1 MSQPPPAPTLTRRRV
16 LGLLGA
22 GGLVVA
28 GCGRSSG
35 ASQPSSTATAATD
48 TSTPIPSETGGPF
61 PADGTNGPNVLTEDG
76 VVRQDITS
84 SFGDFDG
91 TAEGVPLE
99 LRLRVV
105 DAGSGEARPGAAVY
119 LWHCTREGGYSLYSE
134 GVTDQNFLRGV
145 QEADDDGWL
154 SFTSIFPAA
163 YDGRWPH
170 VHFEVYEDLDAAT
183 GGGTPIVTSQ
193 LALPEATCDEVYAT
207 DGYEASVANLD
218 RTSLTSDMVFA
229 DDQAAHQLATMTG
242 SVGDGLVASLVVPV

>member
-1 MSQPPPAPTLTRRRV
+1 MSQPPPTPTLTRRRV

-35 ASQPSSTATAATD
+35 ASQPSSTAAAAAD

-61 PADGTNGPNVLTEDG
+61 PADGTNGPNVLTQDG

-91 TAEGVPLE
+91 TAEGVPLDI
-99 LRLRVV
+99 RLQIV
-105 DAGSGEARPGAAVY
+105 DAGSGAARPGAAVY

-229 DDQAAHQLATMTG
+229 DDQAAHQLATLTG
-242 SVGDGLVASLVVPV
+242 SVADGLVASLVVPV

>member
-35 ASQPSSTATAATD
+35 ASQPSSTARAAAD

-99 LRLRVV
+99 LRLQVD
-105 DAGSGEARPGAAVY
+105 DAGSGAARPGAAVY

-145 QEADDDGWL
+145 READDDGWL